1 MLHIICTIL
10 KISGILKTKVHPKDT
25 LSSWIEDVCLAAY
38 LLTPH
43 LIRHMC
49 RLTKYLTPC
58 KSHVIKEYIISRDL
72 APPISMEARL

>member
-10 KISGILKTKVHPKDT
+10 KILGVLKPKVYPKDT

-43 LIRHMC
+43 LIRHIC

-58 KSHVIKEYIISRDL
+58 KSHIIKEYIISRDFTL
-72 APPISMEARL
+72 PISMEARL

>member
-10 KISGILKTKVHPKDT
+10 KILGVLKPKVYPKDT
-25 LSSWIEDVCLAAY
+25 LSSWIEDECLAAY

-43 LIRHMC
+43 LIRHIC

-58 KSHVIKEYIISRDL
+58 KSHIIKEYIISRDFTL
-72 APPISMEARL
+72 PISMEARL